1 MSEVSPLPFE
11 EEKENGPD
19 KEEEDF
25 LAGGDLGD
33 GYGRKPGGVYGAARG
48 VSGFL
53 SKPRKSLDYKGFGHC
68 LLIKKGEDSGTT
80 LAKCINSCDAQR
92 RRSVV
97 GGATRCSRQNSFQ
110 NSSDKHYEISNEQ
123 LRQKFQEV
131 TEELEIL
138 RNELEASQRQLEA
151 KDEALKILQSMA
163 VFDKATSHTKVMLQK
178 LEEQKRALEK
188 EINTLQWEI
197 EFEQDKFKN
206 LDESWREKYDR
217 IYCENGALK
226 ETLELRTSEVKTLK
240 AENIIL
246 NQQCLELLAMLDVKQ
261 QKMFQENVTVSTSGF
276 TDITALELAV
286 LGACNCC
293 KSAGG
298 EPCSC
303 AKMSA
308 ATRKQLLQLRQ
319 EFELEKKSKEEA
331 LIVADAFRIAFEQQ
345 LRRRNEQ
352 TLRLNDVDKSYVK
365 ETKRMNNW
373 KHLMDDGPLFC
384 KGNKK
389 SLGKRLMGMLI
400 SSADC
405 RKLETLD
412 DPQEIFQIMIDLLND
427 KEEALAHQR
436 KVSYM
441 LARSMEEKVEVAKP
455 SEEAG
460 LSRNDLCKSSELH
473 GAADPTGLCYQDT
486 GSDQSLCSSHA
497 SRLQNSNPALETPC
511 FFPLKPKFSDK
522 THNQGTAQT
531 LTESS
536 AHQECSKEAEQLT
549 AKSE

>member
-1 MSEVSPLPFE
+1 MTEVSSLSFE
-11 EEKENGPD
+11 EQQENGSIE
-19 KEEEDF
+19 EEEDF

-33 GYGRKPGGVYGAARG
+33 GYGRRPGGIYNARRMSG
-48 VSGFL
+48 GIYNARRMSGFV
-53 SKPRKSLDYKGFGHC
+53 SKPRNSLDDKSFGHF
-68 LLIKKGEDSGTT
+68 LLIKKGADHGTT
-80 LAKCINSCDAQR
+80 IAKCGSSCDAQPR
-92 RRSVV
+92 RPGV
-97 GGATRCSRQNSFQ
+97 GRTTRCNQQNG
-110 NSSDKHYEISNEQ
+110 SDNNHEILNKK
-123 LRQKFQEV
+123 LRQQLQEV

-138 RNELEASQRQLEA
+138 RNELEASQRQLET
-151 KDEALKILQSMA
+151 KDEALKILQNMA
-163 VFDKATSHTKVMLQK
+163 VFDKATTHTKVMLQK

-188 EINTLQWEI
+188 EINALQWEI
-197 EFEQDKFKN
+197 EFEQDKCKN

-217 IYCENGALK
+217 IYCENAALK

-246 NQQCLELLAMLDVKQ
+246 NQQSLELLAMLDVKQ
-261 QKMFQENVTVSTSGF
+261 QKMFQENITVSTSGF

-345 LRRRNEQ
+345 LKRKNEQ
-352 TLRLNDVDKSYVK
+352 TLRLNDVDKIYMK
-365 ETKRMNNW
+365 ETKHMNNW
-373 KHLMDDGPLFC
+373 KRIMDDGPLFC

-389 SLGKRLMGMLI
+389 SLGKRLIGMLI

-412 DPQEIFQIMIDLLND
+412 DPQEIFQILIDLLND

-441 LARSMEEKVEVAKP
+441 LARSMEEKVEAPKP

-460 LSRNDLCKSSELH
+460 FLRNGLCKNSELQS
-473 GAADPTGLCYQDT
+473 AADPSGLCHQDT
-486 GSDQSLCSSHA
+486 GSDDSL
-497 SRLQNSNPALETPC
+497 
-511 FFPLKPKFSDK
+511 LKP
-522 THNQGTAQT
+522 
-531 LTESS
+531 
-536 AHQECSKEAEQLT
+536 C
-549 AKSE
+549 